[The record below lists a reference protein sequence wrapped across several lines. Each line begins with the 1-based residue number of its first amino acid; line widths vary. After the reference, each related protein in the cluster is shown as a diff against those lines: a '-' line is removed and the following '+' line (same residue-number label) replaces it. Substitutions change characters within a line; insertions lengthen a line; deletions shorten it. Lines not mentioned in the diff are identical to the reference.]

1 MSSIVNNNSGIN
13 NGHQIFTYNHYSK
26 KLNGV
31 QSEVVK
37 IMDMLPMSKQAN
49 ILVKIAKKYV
59 KCD

>member
-1 MSSIVNNNSGIN
+1 MCSNNNSGTN
-13 NGHQIFTYNHYSK
+13 DGCQISTYNHYDSK